1 MDDLMQ
7 ALFDHIL
14 DNLLEKYY
22 SQTAHAERCSKR
34 DEIGR
39 TLWEQLPPDQRKLLE
54 QLQRAYDYAQD
65 AELEAMFLA
74 SFDQCKSLALSHCG

>member
-7 ALFDHIL
+7 ALYNHII

-22 SQTAHAERCSKR
+22 SQTAYEERCSKR

-54 QLQRAYDYAQD
+54 QLQRAYDYAQL

-74 SFDQCKSLALSHCG
+74 SFDQCKFLALSHCG

>member
-1 MDDLMQ
+1 MDELMQ
-7 ALFDHIL
+7 ALFDYIT

-22 SQTAHAERCSKR
+22 GQTAFAERCAAR

-39 TLWEQLPPDQRKLLE
+39 RLWEELPSEQKEQLE
-54 QLQRAYDYAQD
+54 ALQRAYDHAQM

-74 SFDQCKSLALSHCG
+74 SFDQCKSLALPHSA

>member
-1 MDDLMQ
+1 MDELMQ
-7 ALFDHIL
+7 ALYDHIL

-22 SQTAHAERCSKR
+22 SQTAFEERCEAR

-39 TLWEQLPPDQRKLLE
+39 RLWTQLPPDQKDLLE
-54 QLQRAYDYAQD
+54 QLQRAYDYAQM

-74 SFDQCKSLALSHCG
+74 SFDECKSLALAHCG